1 MIRARHALL
10 FGLASCTPAGGG
22 SPVFVAAALVA
33 FLIRRAVIAARHA
46 AKGAASRPRLR
57 HLGWRGV

>member
-10 FGLASCTPAGGG
+10 LGLVSCTPAGG

-33 FLIRRAVIAARHA
+33 FIIRRAVIAARHA
-46 AKGAASRPRLR
+46 AKGDASRPRPR
-57 HLGWRGV
+57 HLGWRGG